1 MGRLVCRAFRCGLG
15 EFHQG
20 FGNMAIA
27 VRMLV
32 QIVLM
37 LVFRT
42 VKVLQRLYFYGQ
54 RSLQL
59 AGNPVINPLYGR
71 KIFRV
76 GVVNACAV
84 PGAFVVALPVDAQGI
99 YCPKIELKYPFE
111 TDYISFVSDMYCF
124 SISGGIGIYFSVG
137 GVENIAVG
145 ITYLGGDH
153 AVDKFQVTL
162 GSPEAAGC

>member
-20 FGNMAIA
+20 FGDMAIA
-27 VRMLV
+27 VR
-32 QIVLM
+32 I
-37 LVFRT
+37 
-42 VKVLQRLYFYGQ
+42 
-54 RSLQL
+54 
-59 AGNPVINPLYGR
+59 
-71 KIFRV
+71 
-76 GVVNACAV
+76 VNACAV
-84 PGAFVVALPVDAQGI
+84 PGAFVVALPVDAHRI
-99 YCPKIELKYPFE
+99 YRSKIELKYPFE

-137 GVENIAVG
+137 GVENVAVG